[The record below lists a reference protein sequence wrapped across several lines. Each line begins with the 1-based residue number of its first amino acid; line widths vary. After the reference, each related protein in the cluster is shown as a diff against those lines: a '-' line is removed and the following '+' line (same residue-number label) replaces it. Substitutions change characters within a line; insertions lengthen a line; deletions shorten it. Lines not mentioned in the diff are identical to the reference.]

1 MLFRSRVF
9 DGDKGPNTG
18 GMGAYSPAP
27 VLTAQLEKDVL
38 DKIVIPTINAMRA
51 RGIPYVG
58 VLYAGLMIGKN
69 GPKLIEYN
77 CRFGA
82 PECQVLMLRLKSDLL
97 PALIA
102 AADGVLNTFDL
113 RWFPEPAITIV
124 MAAKGYPGT
133 PARGG
138 EIRGLGEAAK
148 IEGVQIFH
156 AGTELRDGALRANGG
171 RVLNVCAVGKDIA
184 EARQRA
190 YAAAERVQWT
200 DGFYR
205 RDIGWR
211 ALDRK

>member
-1 MLFRSRVF
+1 MLFRSLEGEEASFFALSDGTHVLPLASAQDHKRVF

-77 CRFGA
+77 CRFGD

-124 MAAKGYPGT
+124 MAVKGYPGT

-148 IEGVQIFH
+148 IEGVQ
-156 AGTELRDGALRANGG
+156 
-171 RVLNVCAVGKDIA
+171 
-184 EARQRA
+184 
-190 YAAAERVQWT
+190 
-200 DGFYR
+200 
-205 RDIGWR
+205 
-211 ALDRK
+211 DRKSTRLNSSH